1 MALNFAN
8 KITLF
13 RILAVPF
20 FIASVLY
27 YSPQRDTLRY
37 ISLGIFLL
45 AVISDVIDGYIA
57 RTCRQQTKG
66 GAILD
71 PLADK
76 ALLISAFIC
85 LYVKDG
91 FPLGIKFPL
100 WVILSVISRDV
111 IILLGSMIIYIVHG
125 DLEIV
130 PTKLGKLT
138 TFFQTLCIIGILLQW
153 QFSYFIWYATVA
165 LTAVSGFG
173 YIRKGIKVLN
183 VVNDNKNNT

>member
-8 KITLF
+8 KVTIF

-27 YSPQRDTLRY
+27 YNPQRDILRY
-37 ISLGIFLL
+37 VSLGIFLL
-45 AVISDVIDGYIA
+45 AVISDIVDGYIA
-57 RTCRQQTKG
+57 RTQRQKTKG

-76 ALLISAFIC
+76 ILLISAFIC
-85 LYVKDG
+85 LFVKDN

-100 WVILSVISRDV
+100 WIILFVISRDT
-111 IILLGSMIIYIVHG
+111 IILLGSMVIYLVHG
-125 DLEIV
+125 ELEIV
-130 PTKLGKLT
+130 PTKWGKLT
-138 TFFQTLCIIGILLQW
+138 TFFQSLAIIGILLQFK
-153 QFSYFIWYATVA
+153 FSFIIWYATA
-165 LTAVSGFG
+165 FFTAISGFG

-183 VVNDNKNNT
+183 VTNGHKNNP

>member
-8 KITLF
+8 KVTIF

-27 YSPQRDTLRY
+27 YTPQRDVLRY

-45 AVISDVIDGYIA
+45 AVISDVVDGYIA
-57 RTCRQQTKG
+57 RTRRQKTKG

-76 ALLISAFIC
+76 ILLISAFIC
-85 LYVKDG
+85 LYTKNN

-100 WVILSVISRDV
+100 WVILFVISRDV
-111 IILLGSMIIYIVHG
+111 IILLGAMIIYIVYG
-125 DLEIV
+125 ELEIV
-130 PTKLGKLT
+130 PTRWGKLT
-138 TFFQTLCIIGILLQW
+138 TFFQTASIIGILLQIN
-153 QFSYFIWYATVA
+153 FSFLIWYATVIF
-165 LTAVSGFG
+165 TAISGFG
-173 YIRKGIKVLN
+173 YIKKGIKVLN
-183 VVNDNKNNT
+183 VANGAKSNT